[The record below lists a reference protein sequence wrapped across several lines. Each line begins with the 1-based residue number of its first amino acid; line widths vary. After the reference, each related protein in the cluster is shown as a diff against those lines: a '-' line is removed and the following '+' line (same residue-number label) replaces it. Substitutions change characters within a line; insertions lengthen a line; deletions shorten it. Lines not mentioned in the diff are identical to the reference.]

1 MSADGDAERVE
12 DETAAAGDPLGDEGI
27 GATLEAGAGE
37 DESTPGANDEDLE
50 LSLVRAER
58 DEYLD
63 ALRRLQAEFENFR
76 KRTERHQV
84 ELSARATERLIEAL
98 LPVVDAFDL
107 ALSHASEVGT
117 DPELTSAFA
126 KIGTLLTTTLEREG
140 LERIDAAG
148 ASFDPTVH
156 DAVATEHADG
166 EGGGGVIVAEVLRA
180 GYRLHGRVL
189 RPAMV
194 KVKG

>member
-1 MSADGDAERVE
+1 MSTDDDAERA
-12 DETAAAGDPLGDEGI
+12 DHETATAGDPFDDEGI

-76 KRTERHQV
+76 KRTERHQA
-84 ELSARATERLIEAL
+84 ELSTRATERLIEAL

-107 ALSHASEVGT
+107 ALSHARDT
-117 DPELTSAFA
+117 DPDSELASAFA
-126 KIGTLLTTTLEREG
+126 QIGTLLTTTLAREG
-140 LERIDAAG
+140 LERIDAAD
-148 ASFDPTVH
+148 ADFDPTVH

-166 EGGGGVIVAEVLRA
+166 ESGGGVTVAEVLRA